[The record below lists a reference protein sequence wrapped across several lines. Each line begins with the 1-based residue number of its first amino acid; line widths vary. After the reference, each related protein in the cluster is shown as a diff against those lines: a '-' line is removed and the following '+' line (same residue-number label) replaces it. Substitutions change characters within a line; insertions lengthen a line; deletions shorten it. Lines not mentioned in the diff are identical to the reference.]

1 MDMVARIRSSVR
13 TTISSIS
20 VKPQELEWETGSS
33 KFEIGNL
40 KRETGSSKFEIGNLE
55 PEAGSSKSAIG
66 NSEREAGSS
75 EFEI

>member
-1 MDMVARIRSSVR
+1 MDMVARIRSSVS

-40 KRETGSSKFEIGNLE
+40 KRETGSSK
-55 PEAGSSKSAIG
+55 SAIG
-66 NSEREAGSS
+66 NSEPEAGGS

>member
-20 VKPQELEWETGSS
+20 VKPQVLEWEAGNS

-40 KRETGSSKFEIGNLE
+40 KREAGSSKFAIGDLE
-55 PEAGSSKSAIG
+55 PEG
-66 NSEREAGSS
+66 GSS

>member
-13 TTISSIS
+13 TTISSRS
-20 VKPQELEWETGSS
+20 VKPRLLERETGSS

-40 KRETGSSKFEIGNLE
+40 KREAGSSEFEIGD
-55 PEAGSSKSAIG
+55 SK
-66 NSEREAGSS
+66 REAGSS